1 MRRQAIIASVS
12 KRPEHGCV
20 PDDAREKFLQDTE
33 RLLRRAAAMGADL
46 VAFPEVYPQLRTPD
60 MYAAAEPHDGGTL
73 TWAQEQA
80 QRFRTHLVWPR
91 FERRPDGLRNTAIL
105 IDRKGDVIG
114 RYDKMFP
121 TIGEME
127 HGVIP
132 GTECPCFETD
142 IGRVALTI
150 CFDLNFMEIR
160 DALRPAPPDLL
171 VFSSMYR
178 GGIQLQEW
186 ALDLGCHVISAIAAE
201 LGRIVDPGGQVL
213 KLATY
218 EALVAHRVNLNKR
231 QLHMDLNWG
240 KMDAMLERYGP
251 KLTFEYYTPE
261 GRYVI
266 GYEGDDR
273 DVDEIL
279 REFSLEFREP
289 YFDRSR
295 RLRQEKLSEH
305 AASVRAAE

>member
-12 KRPEHGCV
+12 KRPDHGCI
-20 PDDAREKFLQDTE
+20 PDDSRAKFLQDTE

-46 VAFPEVYPQLRTPD
+46 VAFPEVYPQLRTPN
-60 MYAAAEPHDGGTL
+60 MYEAAEPHDGGTL
-73 TWAQEQA
+73 VWAQEQA
-80 QRFRTHLVWPR
+80 RRFRTHIVWPR

-127 HGVIP
+127 NGVIP
-132 GTECPCFETD
+132 GTECPRFETD
-142 IGRVALTI
+142 FGRVAMTI

-160 DALRPAPPDLL
+160 DALRPDPPDLL

-201 LGRIVDPGGQVL
+201 LGRIVDPGGQLL

-218 EALVAHRVNLNKR
+218 EALITHRVNLNKR
-231 QLHMDLNWG
+231 QLHMDGNWG
-240 KMDAMLERYGP
+240 KMDEMLEGYGP
-251 KLTFEYYTPE
+251 RLTFEYYTPE
-261 GRYVI
+261 ARYVI

-273 DVDEIL
+273 DVDDIL
-279 REFSLEFREP
+279 REFDLEPREP
-289 YFDRSR
+289 YFARAR
-295 RLRQEKLSEH
+295 RVRQEKLS
-305 AASVRAAE
+305 